1 MQLIYGHRGASGYAP
16 ENTLEAFALA
26 AKMGADGV
34 ELDVHIAAD
43 GELVVAHDEAVDRVA
58 DGSGLICR
66 MTTAQ
71 LKKLRFN
78 RTHPEYERAT
88 IPTLREVFELLKP
101 TPLRI
106 NVELKNSYIVYE
118 GLEEKCLKLAD
129 EMGMSDRILYSSFNH
144 HSMLRMKAIDAGI
157 PCGLLYEATMVEPW
171 SYGHR
176 LGMNA
181 IHPHFSELQVAD
193 EARRAHALGLMVNV
207 WTVNEEQDIL
217 NCLRADADIII
228 GNYPDRAMRLRD
240 ALANEAQGR
249 EKAPD

>member
-16 ENTLEAFALA
+16 ENTIEAFELA

-34 ELDVHIAAD
+34 ELDVHIAKD

-58 DGSGLICR
+58 NGSGLICR

-101 TPLRI
+101 TDLRI
-106 NVELKNSYIVYE
+106 NLELKNSYIIYE
-118 GLEEKCLKLAD
+118 GLEEKCLRLAD
-129 EMGMSDRILYSSFNH
+129 DMDMSDRILYSSFNH
-144 HSMLRMKAIDAGI
+144 HSMLRMKEIDPGI

-171 SYGHR
+171 NYGHR

-181 IHPHFSELQVAD
+181 IHPHFSELQVKG
-193 EARRAHALGLMVNV
+193 EVERAHALGLMVNV
-207 WTVNEEQDIL
+207 WTVNEEQDIA
-217 NCLRADADIII
+217 NCLRAGADIVIS
-228 GNYPDRAMRLRD
+228 NYPDRAMRLRD
-240 ALANEAQGR
+240 ALAH
-249 EKAPD
+249 

>member
-16 ENTLEAFALA
+16 ENTIEAFELA
-26 AKMGADGV
+26 AKMGVDGV
-34 ELDVHIAAD
+34 ELDVHIAKD

-58 DGSGLICR
+58 NGSGLICR

-101 TPLRI
+101 TDLRI
-106 NVELKNSYIVYE
+106 NLELKNSYIIYE
-118 GLEEKCLKLAD
+118 GLEEKCLRLAD
-129 EMGMSDRILYSSFNH
+129 DMDMSDRILYSSFNH
-144 HSMLRMKAIDAGI
+144 HSMLRMKEIDPGI

-171 SYGHR
+171 NYGHR

-181 IHPHFSELQVAD
+181 IHPHFSELQVKG
-193 EARRAHALGLMVNV
+193 EVERAHTLGLMVNV
-207 WTVNEEQDIL
+207 WTVNEEQDIA
-217 NCLRADADIII
+217 NCLRAGADIVIS
-228 GNYPDRAMRLRD
+228 NYPDRAMRLRD
-240 ALANEAQGR
+240 ALAH
-249 EKAPD
+249 